1 MAARR
6 DDNVT
11 FVFMQHSFI
20 LAFDNGSAES
30 GLFNIVKA
38 EFLYCFTHCLNAD
51 SVVIRDKGRSKTD
64 DNGFFA
70 LQYNFNYLGLVYYLF
85 CVLGTDYEALTAE
98 NTFVAD
104 YVRLV
109 SRKSDGFNGT
119 VTDTFVAV
127 FAV

>member
-1 MAARR
+1 MSKKMY
-6 DDNVT
+6 VC
-11 FVFMQHSFI
+11 
-20 LAFDNGSAES
+20 L
-30 GLFNIVKA
+30 
-38 EFLYCFTHCLNAD
+38 LYT
-51 SVVIRDKGRSKTD
+51 SKTD